1 MPRNF
6 DRRVEILV
14 PLENPT
20 VHSQVL
26 DQIMK
31 TNIKDTENSWSLGL
45 GDNYRNY
52 EVKSNSFSAH
62 HYFMTNPSLSGVG
75 SAIREDDDKDE

>member
-1 MPRNF
+1 
-6 DRRVEILV
+6 V

-26 DQIMK
+26 DQIME
-31 TNIKDTENSWSLGL
+31 TNIKDTIHSWSLGPE
-45 GDNYRNY
+45 DKYINY

-75 SAIREDDDKDE
+75 SANREDEDKDE